1 MHHAVRFNKDDA
13 LFRPLGYPED
23 KIGIESV
30 VLIEPDASAAALV
43 SEEEYLLFREVFFAV
58 LADVTAQVFDKPLLT
73 LFQGRRRGFRF
84 TCGKEGLVEVP
95 VVIGDGQCCQPRSVD
110 FAALYQIEDA
120 WFQFGCFGTGNVDTP
135 IGEIGIVF
143 V

>member
-13 LFRPLGYPED
+13 LFRALGYPED

-58 LADVTAQVFDKPLLT
+58 LADVTAQVFDELLLT
-73 LFQGRRRGFRF
+73 LFQGRRRDFRF
-84 TCGKEGLVEVP
+84 TCGKEGLIEVP
-95 VVIGDGQCCQPRSVD
+95 VVIGGGQFCQPSTVD

-120 WFQFGCFGTGNVDTP
+120 WFQFGCFGARDIDTP

>member
-1 MHHAVRFNKDDA
+1 MRQRTQPLKKIDFIVVLVDCLMHHAVRFNKDDT
-13 LFRPLGYPED
+13 LFRPLSYPED
-23 KIGIESV
+23 KIRIEPV

-73 LFQGRRRGFRF
+73 LFQGGRRGFRF

-95 VVIGDGQCCQPRSVD
+95 VVIGGGQFCQPGTVD

-120 WFQFGCFGTGNVDTP
+120 WF
-135 IGEIGIVF
+135 
-143 V
+143 